1 MASPPPPYANIT
13 GISRSVMKDNAQE
26 SLVNYDGHA
35 RPGELVLNLET
46 DPPALYVGNNL
57 GQLTLVSTGSGG
69 ASNKIYNGTSSANIA
84 TADGNLIININSNSW
99 TFGTDGTLTVPADS
113 TIKSASGDLSLYA
126 TGNVNIES
134 KGHTFVFD
142 TDTVGRFIMP
152 PSGVI
157 ASSDQGNGLNI
168 FTGNIATEVG
178 KNWQFG
184 ADGTLTLPGDIKNGT
199 AGLSFP
205 SGGVYLTTDLNDD
218 NNALYFDPT
227 SHDAQLYVGGNITLS
242 TAVVPGTSELDWTFG
257 TDGEL
262 YTPQGGRLGVAGKGW
277 TGLDGGNGNPV
288 SVTSYYAN
296 GFYAGCFSAYPDG
309 NVNISTYTGSNNYYW
324 NFDNTGVLSLPVVAT
339 GAQGIVATGNAY
351 PTLLAYGSGGGLG
364 IHGGPELDWMN
375 ADDPANTFTSS
386 DTVRNTLYLNGTG
399 LYVGLNENGNANQ
412 FTGNLTLSSTNGD
425 LTVPGNIV
433 TNGASGNITGANVI
447 TANVFSSAGNTTVGN
462 LLTFANLAVSGGD
475 PLSATDTT
483 IAFKI
488 PVTIN
493 GNVYYLSLTAAQ

>member
-57 GQLTLVSTGSGG
+57 GQLTLVSTGGGG

-99 TFGTDGTLTVPADS
+99 TFGTDGMLQ
-113 TIKSASGDLSLYA
+113 L
-126 TGNVNIES
+126 
-134 KGHTFVFD
+134 
-142 TDTVGRFIMP
+142 
-152 PSGVI
+152 PSGQYKGL
-157 ASSDQGNGLNI
+157 SWPNGAAVFADDDNALNI
-168 FTGNIATEVG
+168 GN
-178 KNWQFG
+178 
-184 ADGTLTLPGDIKNGT
+184 
-199 AGLSFP
+199 
-205 SGGVYLTTDLNDD
+205 
-218 NNALYFDPT
+218 FDPAFSNT
-227 SHDAQLYVGGNITLS
+227 NVQIITNV
-242 TAVVPGTSELDWTFG
+242 AGSERNWVFG
-257 TDGEL
+257 SDGEL

-296 GFYAGCFSAYPDG
+296 GFYAGCFSAYSDG
-309 NVNISTYTGSNNYYW
+309 NVSISTYTGSNNYSW
-324 NFDNTGVLSLPVVAT
+324 NFDNTGNLS
-339 GAQGIVATGNAY
+339 
-351 PTLLAYGSGGGLG
+351 
-364 IHGGPELDWMN
+364 
-375 ADDPANTFTSS
+375 
-386 DTVRNTLYLNGTG
+386 
-399 LYVGLNENGNANQ
+399 
-412 FTGNLTLSSTNGD
+412 
-425 LTVPGNIV
+425 VPGNII
-433 TNGASGNITGANVI
+433 TSGLSGNITGANVI
-447 TANVFSSAGNTTVGN
+447 SANEFSSAGNTTVGN

-475 PLSATDTT
+475 PLTATDTT

>member
-69 ASNKIYNGTSSANIA
+69 ASNKIYNGTSSANID
-84 TADGNLIININSNSW
+84 TADGNLIININSNS
-99 TFGTDGTLTVPADS
+99 
-113 TIKSASGDLSLYA
+113 
-126 TGNVNIES
+126 
-134 KGHTFVFD
+134 
-142 TDTVGRFIMP
+142 
-152 PSGVI
+152 
-157 ASSDQGNGLNI
+157 
-168 FTGNIATEVG
+168 
-178 KNWQFG
+178 
-184 ADGTLTLPGDIKNGT
+184 
-199 AGLSFP
+199 
-205 SGGVYLTTDLNDD
+205 
-218 NNALYFDPT
+218 
-227 SHDAQLYVGGNITLS
+227 
-242 TAVVPGTSELDWTFG
+242 WTFG

-288 SVTSYYAN
+288 SVVSYYAN
-296 GFYAGCFSAYPDG
+296 GFYAGCFSAYSDG
-309 NVNISTYTGSNNYYW
+309 NVSISTYTGSNNYSW

-351 PTLLAYGSGGGLG
+351 PTLLAYGSGGQFG
-364 IHGGPELDWMN
+364 IHGGPELDWMD
-375 ADDPANTFTSS
+375 ADDPANTFY
-386 DTVRNTLYLNGTG
+386 DGNTVRNTLYLNGTG
-399 LYVGLNENGNANQ
+399 LYVGLNENGNVNQ
-412 FTGNLTLSSTNGD
+412 FQGNLTLSSTNGD
-425 LTVPGNIV
+425 LTVPGNII

-462 LLTFANLAVSGGD
+462 LLTFANLAVSGGN
-475 PLSATDTT
+475 PLTATDTT